1 MAFRTTLVLAAAL
14 ALAGPAQA
22 QPRRN
27 FDVPIMNY
35 DLWCQETMR
44 FSFERCGKREPAD
57 VEAFEAFRA
66 TIQAQEIP
74 HLQQRNRDARIE
86 ADILR
91 NDPIDRSQT
100 GTLQAQQTGGLN
112 APLPGTVP

>member
-1 MAFRTTLVLAAAL
+1 MAFRSALALAAAL
-14 ALAGPAQA
+14 ALAGAAQA
-22 QPRRN
+22 QQGRN
-27 FDVPIMNY
+27 FDVPVMNY

-44 FSFERCGKREPAD
+44 FSFERCGKGEPAD

-66 TIQAQEIP
+66 TIQAQEVP

-100 GTLQAQQTGGLN
+100 GTLQVQQTRGLN
-112 APLPGTVP
+112 PALPGNVP

>member
-1 MAFRTTLVLAAAL
+1 MAFRTALALAAAL
-14 ALAGPAQA
+14 ALAGAAQA
-22 QPRRN
+22 QQGRN
-27 FDVPIMNY
+27 FDVPVMNY

-44 FSFERCGKREPAD
+44 FSFERCGKGEPAD
-57 VEAFEAFRA
+57 VEAFE
-66 TIQAQEIP
+66 EVP

-100 GTLQAQQTGGLN
+100 GTLQVQQTRGLN
-112 APLPGTVP
+112 PALPGNVP